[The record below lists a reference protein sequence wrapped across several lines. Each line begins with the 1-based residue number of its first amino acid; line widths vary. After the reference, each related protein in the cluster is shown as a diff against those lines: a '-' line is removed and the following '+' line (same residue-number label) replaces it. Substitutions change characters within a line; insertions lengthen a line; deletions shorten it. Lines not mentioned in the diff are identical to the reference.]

1 MKGPNLS
8 DLSSPSC
15 NMVTSVPLP
24 VTWYSIY
31 LLQLLYKA
39 LVKYFSVLAI
49 IIILIVVM
57 HRA

>member
-1 MKGPNLS
+1 
-8 DLSSPSC
+8 
-15 NMVTSVPLP
+15 MVTSVPLP